1 VSEPLVA
8 FSRRYAHNTV
18 VDAAKSRMDIERT
31 LKRFGASGFAF
42 AIMGD
47 RATLFFEARNKRI
60 RFNLP
65 EPKATLKLY
74 HVNYPNDKQ
83 VEAEER
89 RLWRSLFMAIKSKL
103 DVVESGI
110 SSFETEFLPYME
122 LTDGRTFAEAAQD
135 PTFAERL
142 SASAR
147 PSLLALGGSKTND
160 GAIDDE
166 FTAAK

>member
-1 VSEPLVA
+1 MAEPLVA

-18 VDAAKSRMDIERT
+18 VEASKSRMEIERT
-31 LKRFGASGFAF
+31 LKRFGASGFAY
-42 AIMGD
+42 ATMGA
-47 RATLFFEARNKRI
+47 RATLMFEARGKRI

-65 EPKATLKLY
+65 EPKAALKPY
-74 HVNYPNDKQ
+74 GTWWTDKQ
-83 VEAEER
+83 VDAEER

-122 LTDGRTFAEAAQD
+122 LGDGRTFAEAAQD
-135 PTFAERL
+135 PAFAERL
-142 SASAR
+142 SASSR

-160 GAIDDE
+160 GAIE
-166 FTAAK
+166 ATFTEAK